1 MEDLKV
7 IFMGTPDFSLP
18 ILSYLIENT
27 NVVLVVTQPDKK
39 KGKNNELSFSPT
51 KKLAIQKNI
60 AVFQPNKIKEDYE
73 IISEINPDIIITCA
87 YGQILPEEILNIPR
101 LGCINV
107 HASLLPKYRGAS
119 PIQWALLNGDKTTG
133 VTIMYMDKSMDTGDI
148 IAMEAIDIKDSDNVK
163 MLHDKLSILGQKLL
177 AETLPLIIKNQ
188 NSRIKQDERKAS
200 YTRLIKREDE
210 KIAFNN
216 NGKDIIN
223 KIRAFTPWPGA
234 YIILNGLET
243 KITKASFIKNISL
256 KIKEVLI
263 DKNNMYIG
271 CNDGSI
277 RIERL
282 KVLGKKEMDIKS
294 FLNGFR
300 NKGDINVE

>member
-148 IAMEAIDIKDSDNVK
+148 IAMESIDIKDSDNVK

-216 NGKDIIN
+216 NSLASGIVIF
-223 KIRAFTPWPGA
+223 A
-234 YIILNGLET
+234 IL
-243 KITKASFIKNISL
+243 
-256 KIKEVLI
+256 
-263 DKNNMYIG
+263 
-271 CNDGSI
+271 
-277 RIERL
+277 
-282 KVLGKKEMDIKS
+282 
-294 FLNGFR
+294 
-300 NKGDINVE
+300 